1 MPWQARHGERRA
13 SLALCG
19 NRLLGEGLLSGRK
32 QVPDGKCNGHGAARW
47 RGNRSR
53 LPVLNFRSSSPPMA
67 AWKCSAVSHSAI
79 SMKLNPGARG
89 ECPAQA
95 RGDEA
100 GLAAHVPRRLVPQGQ
115 RLPFPPLGDL
125 EGVDQDHPAHRGC
138 SLHRLAGGRGFR
150 APSAALASACSTHS
164 PTVSPAA
171 EAASSTAWRV
181 RSLTP
186 LIAHV
191 LALGLAM
198 APLVAPATAHGRACR
213 GPVYARTGD
222 GGRGLH
228 LQTRFLA
235 AEPSGRFR
243 AEDRRDP
250 LPTRAGDQRATGDV
264 AHGAERP
271 EPLDRARRRPCP
283 VSPKTRRRAA
293 DGGSP
298 KDGGR
303 EEMTEAT
310 PDPGAAP
317 SC

>member
-1 MPWQARHGERRA
+1 
-13 SLALCG
+13 
-19 NRLLGEGLLSGRK
+19 
-32 QVPDGKCNGHGAARW
+32 
-47 RGNRSR
+47 
-53 LPVLNFRSSSPPMA
+53 MA

-79 SMKLNPGARG
+79 LMKVNPGARG

-198 APLVAPATAHGRACR
+198 APLVAPATPLMVVLVVAQCTPGSATAAGDFTFTGGYRRQSRPDGFA
-213 GPVYARTGD
+213 PRTGE
-222 GGRGLH
+222 
-228 LQTRFLA
+228 A
-235 AEPSGRFR
+235 RFR
-243 AEDRRDP
+243 YVP
-250 LPTRAGDQRATGDV
+250 VTSGPRA
-264 AHGAERP
+264 
-271 EPLDRARRRPCP
+271 
-283 VSPKTRRRAA
+283 
-293 DGGSP
+293 
-298 KDGGR
+298 
-303 EEMTEAT
+303 M
-310 PDPGAAP
+310 
-317 SC
+317 